1 MWKSVYLSGIC
12 SSKHGALYK
21 IIIFISLFLVF
32 GPDSIRAQNKP
43 YFNEIAAFKEQD
55 KKSFPAKHAILFT
68 GSSSFRM
75 WNNIQEDFPGY
86 TILNRGFGGSTL
98 QDVIYYAKDIILPYQ
113 PKQLVIYCGENDLA
127 SSDTVTAEM
136 VINRFRYLFTLVR
149 KMYPGISVVF
159 VSIKPSPSRERLLS
173 RVKEANAG
181 IRKFLAKQPNTSFA
195 DVFHKMIG
203 KDGQINTGLFLEDNL
218 HMNKSGY
225 AIWQSTIKP
234 FLLKD

>member
-1 MWKSVYLSGIC
+1 M
-12 SSKHGALYK
+12 YK
-21 IIIFISLFLVF
+21 IIISLSLFLF
-32 GPDSIRAQNKP
+32 LGIDSIRAQNQP
-43 YFNEIAAFKEQD
+43 FYNEIAAFKEQD
-55 KKSFPAKHAILFT
+55 KKSPPAKHAILFT

-98 QDVIYYAKDIILPYQ
+98 QDVIYYVKDIIFLYQ

-127 SSDTVTAEM
+127 SSDTVTASM
-136 VINRFRYLFTLVR
+136 VIDRFRYLFTLVR
-149 KMYPGISVVF
+149 KKYPKIPIVF

>member
-1 MWKSVYLSGIC
+1 M
-12 SSKHGALYK
+12 YK
-21 IIIFISLFLVF
+21 IIISLSLFLVL
-32 GPDSIRAQNKP
+32 GIDSIRAQNKP

-55 KKSFPAKHAILFT
+55 KRKPPAKHAILFT

-75 WNNIQEDFPGY
+75 WNNMQDDFPGY
-86 TILNRGFGGSTL
+86 SILNRGFGGSTL
-98 QDVIYYAKDIILPYQ
+98 QDLIYYVKDIIFPYQ

-127 SSDTVTAEM
+127 SSDTVTASM
-136 VINRFRYLFTLVR
+136 VLDRFRYLFTLVR
-149 KMYPGISVVF
+149 KKYPKIPIVF

-173 RVKEANAG
+173 KVIEANTG
-181 IRKFLAKQPNTSFA
+181 IRKFLAKQPNTFYA

-203 KDGQINTGLFLEDNL
+203 KDGHINTGLFLEDNL

-225 AIWQSTIKP
+225 AIWKSTIKP